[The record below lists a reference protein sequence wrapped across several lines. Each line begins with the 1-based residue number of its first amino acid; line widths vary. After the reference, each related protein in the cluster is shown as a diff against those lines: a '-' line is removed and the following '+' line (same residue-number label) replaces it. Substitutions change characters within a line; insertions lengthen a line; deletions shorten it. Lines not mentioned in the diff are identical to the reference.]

1 MYFKGVYMY
10 KDELQKNAKEVIYA
24 LEPFHLEEWLEF
36 VCVQSALYTC
46 LFHSLMLHSVARMLV
61 IHCIT
66 VYKQQSP
73 SLHRQHYCAIW
84 CVGVMSCTLS
94 CLPAR
99 PLPSNRHHTYRI
111 VQNTELKAKK
121 CREGNRMW
129 RLTIIAVTVAAW
141 CAGKVKEEKLRIGTQ
156 PVGRETS
163 DSTVS
168 LFGSEA
174 AIVWRHYK
182 WCLTDKHCQRSW
194 ENRHLHVAPRHSL
207 MYKRIQWA
215 EIRVILC

>member
-1 MYFKGVYMY
+1 MY
-10 KDELQKNAKEVIYA
+10 
-24 LEPFHLEEWLEF
+24 
-36 VCVQSALYTC
+36 VCCMYTC
-46 LFHSLMLHSVARMLV
+46 LFHSPMLHSVARMLV

-99 PLPSNRHHTYRI
+99 PLPSNRHYTYRI

-121 CREGNRMW
+121 YREGNRMC

-141 CAGKVKEEKLRIGTQ
+141 CTDKVKEEKLRIGTQ
-156 PVGRETS
+156 PVGWETS
-163 DSTVS
+163 LHLCLGGRRPLCDVIANGVLQISVVR
-168 LFGSEA
+168 EA
-174 AIVWRHYK
+174 GKITIYM
-182 WCLTDKHCQRSW
+182 
-194 ENRHLHVAPRHSL
+194 LHHGTL
-207 MYKRIQWA
+207 
-215 EIRVILC
+215 